1 MLYPWNLHNIVNHY
15 ISVRK
20 KKKEHFKTKKK
31 KPKNKITT
39 QLKLLLG
46 HSNIQV

>member
-31 KPKNKITT
+31 KTKKQNHYSIEIITWP
-39 QLKLLLG
+39 L
-46 HSNIQV
+46 